1 MELKGEPATD
11 FQLPE
16 AGSRISSSTH
26 TFEWFQLERDSFQIR
41 RSAGNTI
48 QPNDH
53 LVALPVRDLCNAQVV
68 VRNPTTGQ
76 SDTAAKKDAGPHFP
90 GGNCDPSETTVD
102 PYLNTGTRPKV
113 ESLTCESGNN
123 NAGIDLGDGT
133 YAAVGSPSQV
143 VWRWQ

>member
-1 MELKGEPATD
+1 MIEY
-11 FQLPE
+11 
-16 AGSRISSSTH
+16 
-26 TFEWFQLERDSFQIR
+26 
-41 RSAGNTI
+41 TI

-53 LVALPVRDLCNAQVV
+53 LVALPVRDLCNVQVV

-76 SDTAAKKDAGPHFP
+76 SDTAPKKDAGPHFP
-90 GGNCDPSETTVD
+90 GGNCDPSGITVD
-102 PYLNTGTRPKV
+102 PYWNTGTRPKV